1 MESDF
6 SLIRIAEAVI
16 FAAEQPVPEAELAAR
31 LPDGT
36 DVAALLAELTEHYRG
51 RGVEL
56 AQVAGGWA
64 FRTAADIAPTLRV
77 ERPQPKRLSR
87 AAMETLAVIA
97 YHQPVTR
104 PEIEE
109 VRGVSLGKGTLD
121 VLLEA
126 GWVAPGKRR
135 EAPGRPLTWITTDA
149 FLEHFS
155 LNAIVDL
162 PGLEEMRASGL
173 LDARPAA
180 TAIGRP
186 DDAALPE
193 AFQTEDDAAAEA
205 LGDPN
210 DGVAS
215 DGAAKDEGR
224 SDP

>member
-1 MESDF
+1 MPDSSVDF
-6 SLIRIAEAVI
+6 SHIRIAEAVI

-31 LPDGT
+31 LPEGT
-36 DVAALLAELTEHYRG
+36 DVTALLAELAEHYRG

-56 AQVAGGWA
+56 TAAAGGWT
-64 FRTAADIAPTLRV
+64 FRTAADIAPILRA

-126 GWVAPGKRR
+126 GWVKPGKRR
-135 EAPGRPLTWITTDA
+135 EAPGRPLTWVTTDA

-155 LNAIVDL
+155 LNALADL
-162 PGLEEMRASGL
+162 PGIEEMRASGL

-180 TAIGRP
+180 TAIGRSEDAPLP
-186 DDAALPE
+186 DALP
-193 AFQTEDDAAAEA
+193 TEDESAAEE
-205 LGDPN
+205 LGR
-210 DGVAS
+210 
-215 DGAAKDEGR
+215 DENA
-224 SDP
+224 

>member
-1 MESDF
+1 MEADF

-31 LPDGT
+31 LPEGT
-36 DVAALLAELTEHYRG
+36 DVRALLAELTEHYRG

-56 AQVAGGWA
+56 AQVAGGWT

-155 LNAIVDL
+155 LNAIADL

-193 AFQTEDDAAAEA
+193 AFQTEDEQAAEA
-205 LGDPN
+205 LDEPQDEPPN
-210 DGVAS
+210 
-215 DGAAKDEGR
+215 ENGR